1 MISKFKSLLAIY
13 VFVGAL
19 CVTGAGY
26 LTYLYPDKSHLWL
39 ILAFTVILMT
49 MLTLS
54 KIGRKKF
61 KDEILSYYL
70 DCHVKEYL
78 DRVEKLMGKKHFR
91 SDKSAY
97 AYLTSMGYSALGDYD
112 ESFERAK
119 KITVRSHMPE
129 YYKRAVDYYIDKGD
143 FDEASKNLSEL
154 ADIGSRISSPVY
166 RDQILIFVKGREYI
180 IRVKAGILDGA
191 EEFYSELYKQ
201 CDDQAL
207 IVRVSVSYTL
217 GDIIL
222 KKGDKERALP
232 YLKFASENGGD
243 TKYKKLSDELL
254 AKNS

>member
-1 MISKFKSLLAIY
+1 MISKFKSLMAIY
-13 VFVGAL
+13 FFVGAL

-26 LTYLYPDKSHLWL
+26 FTYLYPDKSYLWL
-39 ILAFTVILMT
+39 ILAFAVIVLT
-49 MLTLS
+49 MLVLS

-61 KDEILSYYL
+61 KNEILSYYL

-78 DRVEKLMGKKHFR
+78 DRIEKLMGKKHFR

-97 AYLTSMGYSALGDYD
+97 AYLSSMGYSALGDYD
-112 ESFERAK
+112 ESFERAQN
-119 KITVRSHMPE
+119 ITVRSHMPE
-129 YYKRAVDYYIDKGD
+129 YYKRAVDYYISKG
-143 FDEASKNLSEL
+143 ELEKASETLSEL
-154 ADIGSRISSPVY
+154 SELGQSITSPAY
-166 RDQILIFVKGREYI
+166 RDQILIFVKGREYM
-180 IRVKAGILDGA
+180 IRVKEGILDGA

-243 TKYKKLSDELL
+243 TKHKKLSDELL
-254 AKNS
+254 AKVS

>member
-39 ILAFTVILMT
+39 ILAFTVILLT